1 MRAFSRQN
9 NMRILRLAEDI
20 GAEGIVVGPG
30 KANPL
35 FPLPSD
41 VLEGHFFR
49 ALDELAPVA
58 ERSGRKIF
66 MENMPFAY
74 LPSAQGLMET
84 LDRYGNE
91 AIEICYDL
99 ANGHFIGEDPA
110 AGVMTCAPRLGLVH
124 ISDTTRSVFRHD
136 AIGAGDLDIAP
147 LPSAVKK
154 ASFDKPIILEVISL
168 DADEAIGASIKALLD
183 HHF

>member
-1 MRAFSRQN
+1 
-9 NMRILRLAEDI
+9 
-20 GAEGIVVGPG
+20 
-30 KANPL
+30 
-35 FPLPSD
+35 
-41 VLEGHFFR
+41 
-49 ALDELAPVA
+49 
-58 ERSGRKIF
+58 

-84 LDRYGNE
+84 LARYGNE

-110 AGVMTCAPRLGLVH
+110 AGVATCVPRLGLVH
-124 ISDTTRSVFRHD
+124 ISDTTRAVFRHD
-136 AIGAGDLDIAP
+136 AIGTGDLDIAP
-147 LPSAVKK
+147 LPSAIKK
-154 ASFDKPIILEVISL
+154 TGFDKPIILEVISL